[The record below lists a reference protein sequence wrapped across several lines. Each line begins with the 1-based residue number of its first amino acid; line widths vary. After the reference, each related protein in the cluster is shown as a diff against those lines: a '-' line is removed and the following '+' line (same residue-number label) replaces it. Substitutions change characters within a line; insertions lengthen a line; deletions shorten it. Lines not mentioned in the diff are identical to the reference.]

1 MILCIKKTA
10 KSKTIFQFFIYKFI
24 STATVKATNPQK
36 PPDYHFLAEK
46 TYEAIKEL
54 EEVKKL
60 LPSPVAMTAEKV
72 KNPVPKGSKG
82 KSKSR
87 SKKKS
92 DVEKNVPRNLKQSS
106 QRDNDK

>member
-1 MILCIKKTA
+1 M
-10 KSKTIFQFFIYKFI
+10 
-24 STATVKATNPQK
+24 VKMFSAAVNMEKVTKDFLKIRPPQTCCPFRGTPTWATNPQK

-54 EEVKKL
+54 EVKKL
-60 LPSPVAMTAEKV
+60 LPSPVAMTAEV

-92 DVEKNVPRNLKQSS
+92 DVEKNVPRNLKQ
-106 QRDNDK
+106 

>member
-1 MILCIKKTA
+1 MILCIRKKKQQNLKPYST
-10 KSKTIFQFFIYKFI
+10 FLFI
-24 STATVKATNPQK
+24 TNPQK

-54 EEVKKL
+54 EVKKL
-60 LPSPVAMTAEKV
+60 LPSPVAMTAEV

-92 DVEKNVPRNLKQSS
+92 DVEKNVPRNLKQ
-106 QRDNDK
+106 